1 MLEFNLTGGTNM
13 TTDQPIQF
21 EIEVSARDTSEGDL
35 DQMTR
40 NLLNELR
47 GSDALSADLVSSG
60 VAPQGTKGDLV
71 TVGMLA
77 LEVLPAAAPGL
88 IAMVQAW
95 VMRGQGRTVKFKGK
109 GFEFEGSPEE
119 FDKFLS
125 TFQKKS
131 KKK

>member
-1 MLEFNLTGGTNM
+1 M
-13 TTDQPIQF
+13 TTDQPIKF
-21 EIEVSARDTSEGDL
+21 EIEVGARDVSEEDL
-35 DQMTR
+35 DEMTR

-47 GSDALSADLVSSG
+47 GSDALSADLVSAG
-60 VAPQGTKGDLV
+60 AAPQGTKGDLV

-77 LEVLPAAAPGL
+77 LEVLPAAAPSL

-95 VMRGQGRTVKFKGK
+95 IMRGHGRTVKFKGK

-119 FDKFLS
+119 FEKFLA

>member
-1 MLEFNLTGGTNM
+1 M
-13 TTDQPIQF
+13 TINEPIKF
-21 EIEVSARDTSEGDL
+21 EIEVSAKDTSEGDL

-60 VAPQGTKGDLV
+60 AAPQGTKGDLV

-77 LEVLPAAAPGL
+77 LEVLPAAAPSL

-119 FDKFLS
+119 FEKFLS
-125 TFQKKS
+125 TFQS
-131 KKK
+131 KKKKK

>member
-1 MLEFNLTGGTNM
+1 M

-21 EIEVSARDTSEGDL
+21 EIEVSARDISEGDL

-60 VAPQGTKGDLV
+60 VAPKGTKGDLV

-77 LEVLPAAAPGL
+77 LEVLPAAAPSL

>member
-1 MLEFNLTGGTNM
+1 
-13 TTDQPIQF
+13 
-21 EIEVSARDTSEGDL
+21 
-35 DQMTR
+35 
-40 NLLNELR
+40 
-47 GSDALSADLVSSG
+47 
-60 VAPQGTKGDLV
+60 V